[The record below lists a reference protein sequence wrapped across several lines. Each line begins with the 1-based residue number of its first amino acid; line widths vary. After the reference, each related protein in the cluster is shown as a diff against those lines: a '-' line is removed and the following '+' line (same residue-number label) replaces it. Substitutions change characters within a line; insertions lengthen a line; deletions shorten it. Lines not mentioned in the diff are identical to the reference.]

1 MIVVQKW
8 LFDTTYILPWF
19 GINITIQNLKEN
31 LKLVLTNY
39 KQAIAVTT
47 CSLIEGKWRT
57 IRAQKREKQRAYL
70 GRANIALQGFATGKC
85 FEIIDPWRVPG
96 VSILADELLME
107 GHQDYM
113 DCWIAGTA
121 KKLNLVLVSEDKGLQ
136 QLTSQITHWADF
148 QIINWQNFL
157 AVIE

>member
-57 IRAQKREKQRAYL
+57 IRA
-70 GRANIALQGFATGKC
+70 
-85 FEIIDPWRVPG
+85 
-96 VSILADELLME
+96 
-107 GHQDYM
+107 
-113 DCWIAGTA
+113 
-121 KKLNLVLVSEDKGLQ
+121 
-136 QLTSQITHWADF
+136 
-148 QIINWQNFL
+148 
-157 AVIE
+157 